1 MKRINS
7 TTYFHIATNII
18 NLKYVH
24 SVMFHKSLLYFPSI
38 NYKFLTIYVHSQ
50 TFPRKLNIQLISMD
64 CPEGLKHTRT
74 QMALRLHVN

>member
-7 TTYFHIATNII
+7 TTHVHIATNII

-24 SVMFHKSLLYFPSI
+24 SVMFLKSLLYFPSI
-38 NYKFLTIYVHSQ
+38 NYEFLIIYVHSQ
-50 TFPRKLNIQLISMD
+50 TFPRKLNIHLISMD

-74 QMALRLHVN
+74 QQALS